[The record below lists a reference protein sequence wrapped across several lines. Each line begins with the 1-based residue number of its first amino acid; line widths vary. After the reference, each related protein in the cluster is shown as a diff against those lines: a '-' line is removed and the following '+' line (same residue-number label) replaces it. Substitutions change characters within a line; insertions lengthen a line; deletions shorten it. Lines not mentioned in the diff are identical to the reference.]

1 MMLWGLLLMT
11 ALIMKC
17 WPETR
22 FARDLHRTMIAQPL
36 VFVSRIRRAHLV
48 FLIVGFGVIYSCAM
62 AGMPH
67 LGIVAAMD
75 VSLYVDALITV
86 STVAALNRSR
96 AAWTVMFAWMPRL
109 HRSAPRPRARRTAR
123 PARTGA
129 VNDDDGHGRFVGA
142 WALAA

>member
-22 FARDLHRTMIAQPL
+22 FARDLHRTIIEQPL
-36 VFVSRIRRAHLV
+36 AFVSQIRRAHLV
-48 FLIVGFGVIYSCAM
+48 FLVVGFGVIYSFAM

-67 LGIVAAMD
+67 LGVAAAMD
-75 VSLYVDALITV
+75 VSLYVDALITA

-96 AAWTVMFAWMPRL
+96 AAWTVMFARMPRL
-109 HRSAPRPRARRTAR
+109 RRSAPRPRARR
-123 PARTGA
+123 PARTAA
-129 VNDDDGHGRFVGA
+129 VNDDDGHGRFAGA
-142 WALAA
+142 CALAA